1 MSITMEES
9 CSGTHFLLESIYGI
23 GLRCR
28 ILSFRGWS
36 PELRSCVCFG
46 KGIDV

>member
-23 GLRCR
+23 GLEVPDTF
-28 ILSFRGWS
+28 LPGLVSGTKK
-36 PELRSCVCFG
+36 LRLFW
-46 KGIDV
+46 KRY